1 MTATRQRDVIDVLLA
16 QHERIREL
24 FGQVTAADG
33 ARRRELFAD
42 LVRLLAVHEAA
53 EEELVHPMARKGAVV
68 PDLIVAAR
76 RDEERQAKR
85 DLAELYDMGTDHP
98 HFAAG
103 LERLRSLVL
112 EHVGLEE
119 REEFPA
125 MRLAVPPGQLVEMA
139 GRVRWAEKLA
149 PTRPHAHTPTSAAGS
164 RLTGPPMALF
174 DRIRDGIRDTR
185 EHRDR

>member
-1 MTATRQRDVIDVLLA
+1 MTATRQRDAVDVLLA
-16 QHERIREL
+16 QHEQIREL

-53 EEELVHPMARKGAVV
+53 EEELVHPIARKGGVV
-68 PDLIVAAR
+68 PELVVQAR
-76 RDEERQAKR
+76 LDEERQAKR
-85 DLAELYDMGTDHP
+85 DLAELYDLGTDHP

-112 EHVGLEE
+112 EHAQREE

-125 MRLAVPPGQLVEMA
+125 MRLGVPPGQLVELA

-149 PTRPHAHTPTSAAGS
+149 PTRPHPHAPTSMAGS
-164 RLTGPPMALF
+164 RLTGPPMAVF
-174 DRIRDGIRDTR
+174 DRIRDAIRDGR